1 MSISTEV
8 NQSALTR
15 AELKLLEAQ
24 AQQQGEVIYQTTKF
38 GSQVN
43 LPRKLGEAG
52 DLIFQLRGGLTLSI
66 RSGQL
71 WQPLVIQQD
80 HKETFPVVAKFY
92 LSGTSRVKTPKVPE
106 IDPDYEEVAGHNYI
120 YHLPNMT
127 EYEEWQSDSF
137 IQVVMVEANLDYFRT
152 FSANDNSLPNPL
164 DVLMRDSKRFH
175 QSLGKM
181 TPAMTQMLQQII
193 HCPYQ
198 GMTQQLYLESK
209 ALELLA
215 LQFAYLESNSV
226 VSRQS
231 SLKADDLERVQYAR
245 DILVQRLNNPP
256 SLIELSRLVELNDR
270 KLKQGFR
277 QLYNTTVFGYLR
289 DYRME
294 QAQYLLCQ
302 SPMTVAQVANK
313 VGYGNPEA
321 FSTAFR
327 RKFGVSPKAYQL
339 GRRG

>member
-1 MSISTEV
+1 MAISLEGDATV
-8 NQSALTR
+8 TSAK
-15 AELKLLEAQ
+15 LKSLECQ
-24 AQQQGEVIYQTTKF
+24 AQQQGESIYQTTKF
-38 GSQVN
+38 GTQVN
-43 LPRKLGEAG
+43 LPRKLGEG
-52 DLIFQLRGGLTLSI
+52 SDLIFQLREGLTISI

-71 WQPLVIQQD
+71 WQPLFIQQE
-80 HKETFPVVAKFY
+80 HSETFPVIAKFY
-92 LSGTSRVKTPKVPE
+92 LSGSSRVKTPKVPE
-106 IDPDYEEVAGHNYI
+106 VSSDYEENSGYNYI
-120 YHLPNMT
+120 YHLPNT
-127 EYEEWQSDSF
+127 IEYEEWRSDSY

-152 FSANDNSLPNPL
+152 FSNNNGSLPNPL
-164 DVLMRDSKRFH
+164 NILMQKSQKFH

-181 TPAMTQMLQQII
+181 TPAMIQMLQQII
-193 HCPYQ
+193 GCPYQ

-215 LQFAYLESNSV
+215 LQFSYLESDSIA
-226 VSRQS
+226 SKQLG
-231 SLKADDLERVQYAR
+231 LKAEDLERVQCAR

-289 DYRME
+289 DCRME
-294 QAQYLLCQ
+294 QAQCLLSQ
-302 SPMTVAQVANK
+302 SQMSVAQIANR
-313 VGYGNPEA
+313 VGYSNPEA

-339 GRRG
+339 GRRK

>member
-1 MSISTEV
+1 MPIAKENTAI
-8 NQSALTR
+8 ALTA

-24 AQQQGEVIYQTTKF
+24 AQQQGELIYQTTEF
-38 GSQVN
+38 GSRAN

-52 DLIFQLRGGLTLSI
+52 ERIFQLRGGLTLLI

-71 WQPLVIQQD
+71 WQPLIIEQQ
-80 HKETFPVVAKFY
+80 HEEIFPVVAKFY
-92 LSGTSRVKTPKVPE
+92 LSGSSQVKTPQVPE
-106 IDPDYEEVAGHNYI
+106 IAPDYEEIAGYNYL
-120 YHLPNMT
+120 YHLPSMT
-127 EYEEWQSDSF
+127 EFEAWQSDSF

-152 FSANDNSLPNPL
+152 FSTSDRTLPPALSTLMQNSE
-164 DVLMRDSKRFH
+164 RFH

-181 TPAMTQMLQQII
+181 TPIMTRVLQQII

-215 LQFAYLESNSV
+215 LQFACLESELTPSQ
-226 VSRQS
+226 R
-231 SLKADDLERVQYAR
+231 SLLKTDDLERVRHAR
-245 DILVQRLNNPP
+245 DILVRRSKNPP

-270 KLKQGFR
+270 KLKQGFH
-277 QLYNTTVFGYLR
+277 QLFGTTVFGYLR
-289 DYRME
+289 NYRME
-294 QAQYLLCQ
+294 QARDLLAQ
-302 SPMTVAQVANK
+302 SQMNVAQIADR

-339 GRRG
+339 GKF